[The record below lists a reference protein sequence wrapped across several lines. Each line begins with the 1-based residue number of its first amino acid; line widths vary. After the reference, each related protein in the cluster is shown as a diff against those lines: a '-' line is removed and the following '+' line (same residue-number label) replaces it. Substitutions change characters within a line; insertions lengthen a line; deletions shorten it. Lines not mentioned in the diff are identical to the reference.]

1 MSKKEET
8 GTLKIKKPSLKR
20 KQDETFKVKLTDK
33 KEEDAIPIGESK
45 KVDVGE
51 QSPDGKKVES
61 GGEGKPVSQEGK
73 NNPIKEI
80 TKEEISKPIIQKVN
94 VPDNLTKLVGFMQ
107 ETGGTLEDYVRLNA
121 DYSKVDENV
130 LLYEYYKKT
139 KPHLTTEEIQFTLED
154 KFDIDEEIDEERNVK
169 KKNLAKKEEIA
180 KAKNFLESLKEE
192 YYAEIK
198 LNSNVPVDNQ
208 EAVDFFNRYTKEQDI
223 ARSQHEAFQTQT
235 NEYFNPDFEGF
246 DFKVGDKKYKY
257 GVRDPKKVAENQSN
271 INSFIGKFLD
281 KDGNVNDHKNYHK
294 AIYSAQNIDTIVEH
308 FYEQGKADAIKDI
321 TAKSNNV
328 KATPRDIPSGNVTL
342 NGWKVKAI
350 SGVDS
355 SRLKIKRKQ

>member
-121 DYSKVDENV
+121 D
-130 LLYEYYKKT
+130 
-139 KPHLTTEEIQFTLED
+139 
-154 KFDIDEEIDEERNVK
+154 
-169 KKNLAKKEEIA
+169 
-180 KAKNFLESLKEE
+180 
-192 YYAEIK
+192 
-198 LNSNVPVDNQ
+198 
-208 EAVDFFNRYTKEQDI
+208 
-223 ARSQHEAFQTQT
+223 
-235 NEYFNPDFEGF
+235 
-246 DFKVGDKKYKY
+246 
-257 GVRDPKKVAENQSN
+257 
-271 INSFIGKFLD
+271 
-281 KDGNVNDHKNYHK
+281 
-294 AIYSAQNIDTIVEH
+294 
-308 FYEQGKADAIKDI
+308 
-321 TAKSNNV
+321 
-328 KATPRDIPSGNVTL
+328 
-342 NGWKVKAI
+342 
-350 SGVDS
+350 
-355 SRLKIKRKQ
+355 

>member
-1 MSKKEET
+1 MSTQEET
-8 GTLKIKKPSLKR
+8 GTLKIKKKSLKR
-20 KQDETFKVKLTDK
+20 KNDATYKVKLKDK
-33 KEEDAIPIGESK
+33 KEEDAIPIGETK

-51 QSPDGKKVES
+51 RSSDGEGVQQ
-61 GGEGKPVSQEGK
+61 GGEGKPTNQEGEI
-73 NNPIKEI
+73 NPIKEI
-80 TKEEISKPIIQKVN
+80 TKEEISKSIIKQIKV
-94 VPDNLTKLVGFMQ
+94 PENLTKLVGFMQ
-107 ETGGTLEDYVRLNA
+107 ETGGSLEDYVRLNA
-121 DYSKVDENV
+121 DYSTVDENV

-154 KFDIDEEIDEERNVK
+154 QFDVDEDIDEERNVK

-223 ARSQHEAFQTQT
+223 ARNQHEEFQTQT

-257 GVRDPKKVAENQSN
+257 GVRDPKKVAENQSSLN
-271 INSFIGKFLD
+271 TFIGKFLD
-281 KDGNVNDHKNYHK
+281 KDGSVNDHQSYHK

-321 TAKSNNV
+321 TARSNNV
-328 KATPRDIPSGNVTL
+328 KSTPRSVPSGDVTL

-355 SRLKIKRKQ
+355 SRLKIKKHN